1 MIKLFA
7 FDIDGTLLDNKSKV
21 PDSSIEALKKLDDA
35 GIKVVLASG
44 RVFSSVKYNQNL
56 LNIRGPIVATNGSLI
71 SLDGRDIYKTYP
83 LEEDKLKQLYEFC
96 ISNKLDFHIYD
107 DENYYTNRVNLEK
120 IKHLEID
127 NNYGMNY
134 QVNLIYKNDPISYLI
149 ENNKKAVKF
158 QISGID
164 DNDLSRNEIVKILN
178 NDFSD
183 SLYITSSGFSQLEIG
198 NKNATKWSSIEE
210 ICEILGINKNEVA
223 AIGDAHNDI
232 PMVSNAELGFAM
244 GNAKEELKEVADVI
258 VADNESFGVLE
269 AVNYILEVNRNV

>member
-56 LNIRGPIVATNGSLI
+56 LNIKGPIVATNGSLI

-210 ICEILGINKNEVA
+210 ICEILGINKDEVA
-223 AIGDAHNDI
+223 AIGDAYNDI

-244 GNAKEELKEVADVI
+244 GNANEELKEIADII
-258 VADNESFGVLE
+258 VANNESSGVLE
-269 AVNYILEVNRNV
+269 AVNYVLEVNKNV

>member
-44 RVFSSVKYNQNL
+44 RVFSSVIYNQNL
-56 LNIRGPIVATNGSLI
+56 LNIKGPIVATNGSLI

-83 LEEDKLKQLYEFC
+83 LGEDKLKQLYEFC
-96 ISNKLDFHIYD
+96 ISNRLDFHIYD

-164 DNDLSRNEIVKILN
+164 DNDLSRNEIFKILN

-210 ICEILGINKNEVA
+210 ICKILGINKNEVA

-232 PMVSNAELGFAM
+232 PMVRNAELGFAM
-244 GNAKEELKEVADVI
+244 GNAKKELKEVADVI

>member
-149 ENNKKAVKF
+149 KNNKKAVKF

-258 VADNESFGVLE
+258 VADNESSGVLE

>member
-21 PDSSIEALKKLDDA
+21 PDSSIEALKRLDDA

-56 LNIRGPIVATNGSLI
+56 LNIKGPIVATNGSLI

-83 LEEDKLKQLYEFC
+83 LGEDKLKQLYEFC
-96 ISNKLDFHIYD
+96 ISNRLDFHIYD

-210 ICEILGINKNEVA
+210 ICKILGINKNEVA

-244 GNAKEELKEVADVI
+244 GNAKEELKEIADII
-258 VADNESFGVLE
+258 VANNESSGVLE
-269 AVNYILEVNRNV
+269 AVNYILEVNKNV

>member
-198 NKNATKWSSIEE
+198 NENATKWSSIEE

-223 AIGDAHNDI
+223 ATGDAHNDI

-258 VADNESFGVLE
+258 VADNESSGILE

>member
-164 DNDLSRNEIVKILN
+164 DNDFSRNEIVKILN

-183 SLYITSSGFSQLEIG
+183 SIYITSSGFSQLEIG

-258 VADNESFGVLE
+258 VADNESSGVLE

>member
-164 DNDLSRNEIVKILN
+164 DIDLSRNEIVKILN

-258 VADNESFGVLE
+258 VADNESSGILE

>member
-56 LNIRGPIVATNGSLI
+56 LNIKGPIVATNGSLI

-210 ICEILGINKNEVA
+210 ICEILGINKDEVA

>member
-21 PDSSIEALKKLDDA
+21 PYSSIEALKKLDDA

-56 LNIRGPIVATNGSLI
+56 LNIKGPIVATNGSLI

-83 LEEDKLKQLYEFC
+83 LGEDKLKQLYEFC
-96 ISNKLDFHIYD
+96 ISNRLDFHIYD
-107 DENYYTNRVNLEK
+107 DKNYYTNRVNLEK

-127 NNYGMNY
+127 NDYGMNY
-134 QVNLIYKNDPISYLI
+134 QVDLIYKNDPISYLI

-164 DNDLSRNEIVKILN
+164 DNNLSRNEIVKVLN

-244 GNAKEELKEVADVI
+244 GNAKEELKEIADII
-258 VADNESFGVLE
+258 VANNESSGVLE
-269 AVNYILEVNRNV
+269 AVNYVLEVNKNV

>member
-56 LNIRGPIVATNGSLI
+56 LNIKGPIVATNGSLI

-258 VADNESFGVLE
+258 VADNESSGILE